1 VNLLPTGRD
10 QTSKRAVDGS
20 KIGRT
25 QGMAIMLMF
34 RIISGI
40 FATALG
46 AAVVLAWPGFSPE
59 VEARTPASVTAP
71 APATKSDRL
80 EIRPAAPATC
90 GQQAW
95 PYYETN
101 CLRERPQGI
110 EAPRTIRL
118 VTTDRLNIR

>member
-10 QTSKRAVDGS
+10 QISKRAVDGS
-20 KIGRT
+20 NIGRT

-71 APATKSDRL
+71 APANKGDRL
-80 EIRPAAPATC
+80 ETRPANPVCT
-90 GQQAW
+90 QQAW
-95 PYYETN
+95 PYYEAN

-110 EAPRTIRL
+110 EAPRAIRL
-118 VTTDRLNIR
+118 VTTDRIKVQ